1 MRNLL
6 KTFNGAN
13 GQKGGAAIITVV
25 IMAFVMV
32 TTLSTVYVYL
42 VNRAKYHQRIKN
54 AYVVTHVMEELGKL
68 VRQAR
73 DTAQANPACAPQI
86 DIGGGVFVCF
96 PACGMEPGCN
106 ATYGN
111 TCVRYL
117 NQSYCLDGSDIGGG
131 GPVSMNQSPSS
142 YYAKFK
148 VYEKRPA
155 TDSRFIS
162 WYRRLDKF
170 FDSRVRSSVEDV
182 AARISPLLQ
191 AQVQRPTFMGWI
203 LREAYAGEEVIEE
216 GGTKEEGTDLG
227 VICSE
232 SPSLPTCQTYLGGGE
247 GGTTY
252 YPPPPTNEGGE
263 GGGGEEEPP
272 KPTRICGLSAEQ
284 ATQAAASCRSRM
296 GLCACLCDA
305 GIVTGGGTDGEQSL
319 GGGEK
324 GGEAGGEAGGGGT
337 GSHGSV
343 CGDPARV
350 NTVNCVANP
359 TDNRCVRCDTPSS
372 GCAEISLDQTTSDM
386 LGFDTS
392 TVIKLTN

>member
-6 KTFNGAN
+6 KTFKRVNGE
-13 GQKGGAAIITVV
+13 KGGAAIITVV

-73 DTAQANPACAPQI
+73 DTAQANPACAPKI

-96 PACGMEPGCN
+96 PACGLEPGCN

-117 NQSYCLDGSDIGGG
+117 NQNYCLDGSDIGGG
-131 GPVSMNQSPSS
+131 VSMNQPRSS

-148 VYEKRPA
+148 VYEKQPA
-155 TDSRFIS
+155 TDSRFVN
-162 WYRRLDKF
+162 WYRRLDTF
-170 FDSRVRSSVEDV
+170 FDSRVRSPVEQV
-182 AARISPLLQ
+182 AAKISPLLQ
-191 AQVQRPTFMGWI
+191 AEIQRPTFMGWI
-203 LREAYAGEEVIEE
+203 IREAYAGEVAE
-216 GGTKEEGTDLG
+216 GGDGSLEDGTDLS
-227 VICSE
+227 VICKE
-232 SPSLPTCQTYLGGGE
+232 SPSLPTCQTSGY
-247 GGTTY
+247 GGTEGKDGDST
-252 YPPPPTNEGGE
+252 PPPTNEGGE
-263 GGGGEEEPP
+263 GGGQPP
-272 KPTRICGLSAEQ
+272 KPTRVCGLSVEQ

-305 GIVTGGGTDGEQSL
+305 GLVGGGTGGETDGGMQSL
-319 GGGEK
+319 GNGES
-324 GGEAGGEAGGGGT
+324 GGGGT
-337 GSHGSV
+337 GGHGGSV

-359 TDNRCVRCDTPSS
+359 TDNRCVRCDTPNS
-372 GCAEISLDQTTSDM
+372 GCAEITLDSATAAR

-392 TVIKLTN
+392 AVIKLTN